1 MEATCIKQERHN
13 LSSGSEE
20 KISTSKTKHITKMY
34 AFTLLVSLLLFQIFT
49 FVRSFREWSVQ
60 ATPHRYWQLLA
71 DAAAAKAEREKERE
85 CWAAQNGQNVVLSK
99 DVMTRWQNTWTRREC
114 SGMSKSSSQRCELG
128 HKAEPVTNGKNRER
142 ERERKR
148 DHNCFQSVLVAK
160 WHHVC

>member
-20 KISTSKTKHITKMY
+20 KISTSKTKHITEMY

-71 DAAAAKAEREKERE
+71 DAAAAKAERKRERE
-85 CWAAQNGQNVVLSK
+85 SVELLKMDRTWCSVRMW
-99 DVMTRWQNTWTRREC
+99 WQNTWTRREC
-114 SGMSKSSSQRCELG
+114 SGMSKSSLQRCELG